1 VNFTYFKTKAISSAV
16 ASTIAFTRTRSR
28 KPFCEDVTQSSRRGN
43 NLCFRLV
50 RYPVLSL
57 AGLLTLGAVQL
68 SAGPAS
74 SDTIHLESNS
84 TAGNSIF
91 TYTFNFTSPP
101 VLTST
106 TPAGGIGV
114 FDPTF
119 ALGPFD
125 SDQNL
130 IENSSGTLLFAVNS
144 GSNSV
149 AVFNIYPD
157 GVLIPV
163 NGSPFPSGGSDPV
176 SLGLRGDTLVVV
188 NKDQDPAQ
196 AGTSAGAVLPN
207 YTTFNVSPSGQ
218 LTPVRDST
226 VSVAYGSSPSQ
237 ALIASQGNVVIG
249 ADFLGG
255 LLQSFSLDPNGALDQ
270 NLPQALPNS
279 IFTGLT
285 GGHLPL
291 GMRTHPFLPILY
303 VDLTFINEVAVYTY
317 DPRGQLTFVR
327 AVPDA
332 GAAPCWAIVNH
343 AGTHLYVTNT
353 GDGSIEVYSLAD
365 PLNPKEVQHFVMDSN
380 NGGHV
385 FSTVIDHSDGWIYV
399 SSEQDT
405 STAAVSANAF
415 HTLKVA
421 ADGTLS
427 EPFSPTV
434 LPVTST
440 PPVRVQGITVF

>member
-1 VNFTYFKTKAISSAV
+1 LS
-16 ASTIAFTRTRSR
+16 
-28 KPFCEDVTQSSRRGN
+28 
-43 NLCFRLV
+43 FRFA

-57 AGLLTLGAVQL
+57 AGFLTLGAL
-68 SAGPAS
+68 RISAAPA
-74 SDTIHLESNS
+74 DTIYLESNS

-91 TYTFNFTSPP
+91 TYTFNFTSAP
-101 VLTST
+101 VLKST

-130 IENSSGTLLFAVNS
+130 IEDSRGTMLFAVNS
-144 GSNSV
+144 GSNTI
-149 AVFNIYPD
+149 AAFDIHGD
-157 GVLIPV
+157 GSISPV
-163 NGSPFPSGGSDPV
+163 SGSPFSSGGSDPV

-196 AGTSAGAVLPN
+196 AGTAAGAILPN
-207 YTTFNVSPSGQ
+207 YTSFSVSPGGQ
-218 LTPVRDST
+218 LIPVPDST

-237 ALIASQGNVVIG
+237 ALIASRDNVVFG

-255 LLQSFSLDPNGALDQ
+255 LLQSFRLDPNGALDQ

-285 GGHLPL
+285 GGHQPL

-303 VDLTFINEVAVYTY
+303 VDITPVSKVAVYTY
-317 DPRGQLTFVR
+317 DPQGRLNFVR
-327 AVPDA
+327 DIPDA
-332 GAAPCWAIVNH
+332 GVAPCWAVVNH
-343 AGTHLYVTNT
+343 AGTYLYATNT
-353 GDGSIEVYSLAD
+353 GDNSIEVYSLAD
-365 PLNPKEVQHFVMDSN
+365 PLNPSEVQHFAMDSN
-380 NGGHV
+380 NGGAV
-385 FSTVIDHSDGWIYV
+385 FSTVIDHSDNWIYV
-399 SSEQDT
+399 SSEQ
-405 STAAVSANAF
+405 SSATASVSANAF
-415 HTLKVA
+415 HALKVA

-427 EPFSPTV
+427 EPFPPTV

>member
-1 VNFTYFKTKAISSAV
+1 VNFTHFKVKAISSAL
-16 ASTIAFTRTRSR
+16 ASAISFTATRTR
-28 KPFCEDVTQSSRRGN
+28 KPFCEDVTKSFRRRSN
-43 NLCFRLV
+43 VYFRFV
-50 RYPVLSL
+50 RYPVLL
-57 AGLLTLGAVQL
+57 AGFLTLGAVQL
-68 SAGPAS
+68 FAGPAS
-74 SDTIHLESNS
+74 SDTIYLESNS

-101 VLTST
+101 VLKST

-130 IENSSGTLLFAVNS
+130 IANSSGTLLFAVNS
-144 GSNSV
+144 GSNSI

-163 NGSPFPSGGSDPV
+163 HGSPFPSGGSDPV
-176 SLGLRGDTLVVV
+176 SVGLRGDTLVVV

-196 AGTSAGAVLPN
+196 AGTAAGAILPN
-207 YTTFNVSPSGQ
+207 YTTFNISPGGQ
-218 LTPVRDST
+218 LTPVPNST
-226 VSVAYGSSPSQ
+226 VSVANGSSPSQ
-237 ALIASQGNVVIG
+237 ALIASQGNVVFG

-270 NLPQALPNS
+270 NLPEALPNS

-303 VDLTFINEVAVYTY
+303 VDITPISKVAVYTY
-317 DPRGQLTFVR
+317 DPRGRLTFVR

-343 AGTHLYVTNT
+343 AGTYLYATNT

-365 PLNPKEVQHFVMDSN
+365 PLNPTEVQHFVMDSN
-380 NGGHV
+380 NGGAV
-385 FSTVIDHSDGWIYV
+385 FSTVIDPSDQWIYV
-399 SSEQDT
+399 SSEQD
-405 STAAVSANAF
+405 SSKASVSANAF
-415 HTLKVA
+415 HTLKVGA
-421 ADGTLS
+421 GGMLS
-427 EPFSPTV
+427 EPFPPTV